1 MNRLK
6 KVILTVLLVFALS
19 SCTGIGIGVGIPV
32 GPVNIG
38 IGTTLK
44 VPKSKNRKAEKKIK
58 DIYDEDIEIN

>member
-6 KVILTVLLVFALS
+6 KIVLTVLIVSVLS
-19 SCTGIGIGVGIPV
+19 SCAGVGIGVGIPV

-38 IGTTLK
+38 VGTTLK

-58 DIYDEDIEIN
+58 DMYDEDIEID